1 MQACVDVVA
10 SSGWLKP
17 ALAAMEMS
25 QMVVQGL
32 WDEDSSLL
40 QLPHFTKDLA
50 LRCKD
55 AENTSV
61 FELRDMKVSDR
72 NIFVLVLQP
81 NFLASCSQTLSTA
94 QSLGTIM
101 AALLDVP
108 TERRREIGWSQ
119 GSLILNGFA
128 VGL

>member
-55 AENTSV
+55 AEVTSV
-61 FELRDMKVSDR
+61 FELMDMKVSDR
-72 NIFVLVLQP
+72 NIFVSCATAQLLSFSFP
-81 NFLASCSQTLSTA
+81 NFLPCSVTGHYHGS
-94 QSLGTIM
+94 S
-101 AALLDVP
+101 
-108 TERRREIGWSQ
+108 IGCA
-119 GSLILNGFA
+119 N
-128 VGL
+128 